1 MAVSTPQAQ
10 VFSYQRPDVSRP
22 KTIVRLCGGSVSMG
36 IVQIV
41 AKDGGETNL
50 HSHGGMDSIYFVLK
64 GRVRFYS
71 SEKEVLAELGPHE
84 GVLIPHDFKYW
95 FENAGDEPLEVLQVA
110 GFVPNKDPNSRTN
123 YSPMTAA
130 TVGTEFFDAGAP
142 GQAPRRD
149 EEAVYDPK
157 DTTSS
162 LTKSS

>member
-22 KTIVRLCGGSVSMG
+22 KTIVRLCSGSVSMG
-36 IVQIV
+36 IVQV
-41 AKDGGETNL
+41 VTKDGGETNL

-95 FENAGDEPLEVLQVA
+95 FENAGEEPLEVLQVA

-123 YSPMTAA
+123 FSPVTSA

-149 EEAVYDPK
+149 ETAVYDPK